1 MTPRIRDQ
9 RFCIGSSSISSP
21 GPMGL
26 IYKASVLSELARH
39 GIRPDAEAS
48 PELIHDY
55 LNDLYRYE
63 IRRLKAQL
71 KAGLIP
77 KNDYAAHVTRLR
89 ERYPLLSLP
98 VRFWTEPANP
108 S

>member
-1 MTPRIRDQ
+1 
-9 RFCIGSSSISSP
+9 
-21 GPMGL
+21 MGL
-26 IYKASVLSELARH
+26 IYKATVLSELARH
-39 GIRPDAEAS
+39 GIKPDAGTT

-63 IRRLKAQL
+63 IRRLRAQL
-71 KAGLIP
+71 KDGLIP

-98 VRFWTEPANP
+98 VRCWTEPVNP
-108 S
+108 SYGRS

>member
-1 MTPRIRDQ
+1 
-9 RFCIGSSSISSP
+9 
-21 GPMGL
+21 MGVT
-26 IYKASVLSELARH
+26 YKATVLSELDRH
-39 GIRPDAEAS
+39 GIKPDAETS

-63 IRRLKAQL
+63 IRQLKRRM

-77 KNDYAAHVTRLR
+77 RKDYSSHVARLR

-98 VRFWTEPANP
+98 IRFWTEPG
-108 S
+108 

>member
-1 MTPRIRDQ
+1 
-9 RFCIGSSSISSP
+9 
-21 GPMGL
+21 MGFT
-26 IYKASVLSELARH
+26 YKATVLSELARH
-39 GIRPDAEAS
+39 GIKPDANAT

-63 IRRLKAQL
+63 IRRLKRHM

-77 KNDYAAHVTRLR
+77 RNDYSAHVTRLR

-98 VRFWTEPANP
+98 IRFWTDSP
-108 S
+108 

>member
-1 MTPRIRDQ
+1 VSLAPLLYT
-9 RFCIGSSSISSP
+9 

-26 IYKASVLSELARH
+26 TYKATVLSELARH
-39 GIRPDAEAS
+39 GIKPDGEAT

-63 IRRLKAQL
+63 IRRLKGQM

-77 KNDYAAHVTRLR
+77 RNDYSAHVARLR

-98 VRFWTEPANP
+98 VQFWTESA
-108 S
+108 

>member
-1 MTPRIRDQ
+1 MALNYNAT
-9 RFCIGSSSISSP
+9 
-21 GPMGL
+21 
-26 IYKASVLSELARH
+26 VLSELTRH
-39 GIRPDAEAS
+39 GIKPDRETA

-63 IRRLKAQL
+63 IRKLKRQM

-77 KNDYAAHVTRLR
+77 RTDYSAHVIRLR

-98 VRFWTEPANP
+98 IQFWIEPG
-108 S
+108 